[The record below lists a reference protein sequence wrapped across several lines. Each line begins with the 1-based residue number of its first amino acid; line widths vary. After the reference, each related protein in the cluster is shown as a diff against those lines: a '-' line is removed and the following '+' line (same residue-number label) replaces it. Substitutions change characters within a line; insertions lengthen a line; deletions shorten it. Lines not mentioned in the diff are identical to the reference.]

1 MTRVLLMIGLAFLWC
16 CLWGSFSPYVFA
28 AGVLVAW
35 LVLMAFGRAV
45 PPLHGGEGRRSSPW
59 RVVQLVSF
67 SIYFIRILIVANWQ
81 VAKEVMTPAHNQTP
95 RILAYPVPGLTP
107 VEVVVLSSAIT
118 LTPGTLVVDI
128 SDDSQTLYVHC
139 LYAHDRAKAVAE
151 LDDLKHRLLKGVF
164 GHA

>member
-1 MTRVLLMIGLAFLWC
+1 MKRVLLTVGLAFLWC
-16 CLWGSFSPYVFA
+16 CLWGSFSPYVLA
-28 AGVLVAW
+28 AGVLIAW
-35 LVLMAFGRAV
+35 LVLLGFRRAV
-45 PPLHGGEGRRSSPW
+45 PPQRVRVGGRMSPW
-59 RVVQLVSF
+59 RVVHFVSF
-67 SIYFIRILIVANWQ
+67 GVYFIRILIVANWQ